1 MSLLYYLNAFNS
13 SARATQAP
21 RKSAGEK
28 TKELIFEK
36 ALELFREQG
45 FEVSMMRDLARAAGV
60 ATGAAYYY
68 FPSKG
73 SDCFRLLR
81 SGSAMA
87 RGQSARRACWQRGIA
102 RPAGVRAA
110 LKYGSQGGTM
120 TSTQAVTHWYPASAA
135 DKRPSAWWYWGRAVY
150 VSRRDYWK
158 ITKVFLAVG
167 VPLGAVGVLFRIPM
181 AFWGAVALAEI
192 GLLLLAYS
200 LVGLYRMYGHPGVKY
215 VRKLVALGEVQ
226 GKVTVADLHI
236 GTYRHAFLLSDV
248 LPEAQIKSVDCWN
261 VEGESPEEAV
271 ADVRDLEVPPQSDPR
286 IQTFEA
292 DYFSVPLPDASCDA
306 VCFGFG
312 THELP
317 TGGAREKLF
326 GEATRILK
334 PKGKV
339 LLFEHGWDAHNYVI
353 FGPVIHHVT
362 KRQDWDKFLRERLDH
377 VKYARSTQAVDLFAG
392 TRR

>member
-1 MSLLYYLNAFNS
+1 MTNAQ
-13 SARATQAP
+13 ATA
-21 RKSAGEK
+21 
-28 TKELIFEK
+28 
-36 ALELFREQG
+36 
-45 FEVSMMRDLARAAGV
+45 
-60 ATGAAYYY
+60 
-68 FPSKG
+68 
-73 SDCFRLLR
+73 
-81 SGSAMA
+81 
-87 RGQSARRACWQRGIA
+87 
-102 RPAGVRAA
+102 
-110 LKYGSQGGTM
+110 
-120 TSTQAVTHWYPASAA
+120 THWYPASVAE
-135 DKRPSAWWYWGRAVY
+135 KRPSAWWYWGRAVY

-167 VPLGAVGVLFRIPM
+167 IPLGAIGVLFHVPM
-181 AFWGAVALAEI
+181 AFGGAVALAEI

-200 LVGLYRMYGHPGVKY
+200 LFGLYRMYGHPGVRY
-215 VRKLVALGEVQ
+215 IRRLAALGEVR

-261 VEGESPEEAV
+261 IEGVPPEAAV
-271 ADVRDLEVPPQSDPR
+271 ADVRDLEVPPKENPR
-286 IQTFEA
+286 IETFKAEH
-292 DYFSVPLPDASCDA
+292 FNVPLADASCDA

-317 TGGAREKLF
+317 VGGAREKLF
-326 GEATRILK
+326 SEAIRILK
-334 PKGKV
+334 PHGKV

-362 KRQDWDKFLRERLDH
+362 KRQDWDKFLRERFDD

>member
-1 MSLLYYLNAFNS
+1 MTNA
-13 SARATQAP
+13 Q
-21 RKSAGEK
+21 
-28 TKELIFEK
+28 
-36 ALELFREQG
+36 
-45 FEVSMMRDLARAAGV
+45 
-60 ATGAAYYY
+60 GAA
-68 FPSKG
+68 
-73 SDCFRLLR
+73 
-81 SGSAMA
+81 
-87 RGQSARRACWQRGIA
+87 
-102 RPAGVRAA
+102 
-110 LKYGSQGGTM
+110 
-120 TSTQAVTHWYPASAA
+120 THWYPAAVA
-135 DKRPSAWWYWGRAVY
+135 EKRPSAWWYWGRAVY

-167 VPLGAVGVLFRIPM
+167 IPLGAIGVLFHVPV

-200 LVGLYRMYGHPGVKY
+200 LFGLYRMYGHPGVKY
-215 VRKLVALGEVQ
+215 IRRLVELGGVK
-226 GKVTVADLHI
+226 GRVTVGDPHI

-261 VEGESPEEAV
+261 VEGGSPEEAV
-271 ADVRDLEVPPQSDPR
+271 ADVRDLEVPPKSDPR
-286 IQTFEA
+286 IETFKAEH
-292 DYFSVPLPDASCDA
+292 FNVPLPDASCDV

-317 TGGAREKLF
+317 VGGAREKLF
-326 GEATRILK
+326 SEAVRVLK
-334 PKGKV
+334 PKGNV

-362 KRQDWDKFLRERLDH
+362 KRQDWDKFLRERFDD